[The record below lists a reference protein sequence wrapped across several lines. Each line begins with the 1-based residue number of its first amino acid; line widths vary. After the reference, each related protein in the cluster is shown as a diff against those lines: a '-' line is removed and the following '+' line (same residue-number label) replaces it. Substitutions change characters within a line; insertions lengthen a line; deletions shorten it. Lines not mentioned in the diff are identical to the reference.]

1 MSVAGFFIISGI
13 SIALRY
19 IGNKLVPLVMPTG
32 RVKVIVVGWVGGF
45 VGSILDKTF
54 WHLGPLVA
62 EISVAAAAIG
72 CALFIVFVGIAPFI
86 KIMLGKI

>member
-1 MSVAGFFIISGI
+1 MSVAGFFIILAI
-13 SIALRY
+13 SIILRY

-32 RVKVIVVGWVGGF
+32 RLKVIIVGWVGGF

-54 WHLGPLVA
+54 WQLGPVVA
-62 EISVAAAAIG
+62 EISIAAAAIG
-72 CALFIVFVGIAPFI
+72 CAVFIVILGIAPFI